1 MTWAVYFTKKRKPQ
15 RVLTYDPDVIVDVL
29 VTSDKGTFRDDAAAL
44 AELRADPNLQDLRA
58 VREGRVI
65 AVPFGDI
72 NNGNGRVVNALEHI
86 SERLNQLM
94 QS

>member
-1 MTWAVYFTKKRKPQ
+1 M
-15 RVLTYDPDVIVDVL
+15 TYDPDVIVDVL